1 MGKVRLADIAEK
13 VGVSTVTVH
22 NALSGQKGVSG
33 DLRERI
39 LKVAAEMGY
48 EGVNKDKKSGESG
61 SIQKIGVLIA
71 EDRKSVV

>member
-71 EDRKSVV
+71 EK